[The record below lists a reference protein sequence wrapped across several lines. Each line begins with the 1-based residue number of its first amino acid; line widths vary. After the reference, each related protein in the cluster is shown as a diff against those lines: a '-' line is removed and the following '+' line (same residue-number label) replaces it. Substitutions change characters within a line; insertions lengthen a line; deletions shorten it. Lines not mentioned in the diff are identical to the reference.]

1 MADAAT
7 QPPVEIRP
15 IEPDDKQALREGFE
29 RLSERSRYRRFLAP
43 HGTLSAEELRYFT
56 EVDHHDHEALVAIDP
71 ESGEGVGVARY
82 VRLREDPALA
92 EMAVAVLDDW
102 QGQGVGSRLVLE
114 LAKRARSEG
123 IRGFTAL
130 LLAENNEMLGLM
142 RELGDV
148 HVLES
153 GLGTVNVTV
162 ALPETGLGRIPGLVR
177 ALAAGRLTPARRLIR
192 PPSARSRGSRDSA

>member
-1 MADAAT
+1 MTDAGK

-15 IEPDDKQALREGFE
+15 IEPEDKQALRDGFE

-56 EVDHHDHEALVAIDP
+56 EVDHHDHEALVALDP
-71 ESGEGVGVARY
+71 ATGEGVGVARY
-82 VRLREDPALA
+82 VRSHEHPALA

-102 QGQGVGSRLVLE
+102 QGKGVGTRLVTA

-123 IRGFTAL
+123 IAGFTAL
-130 LLAENNEMLGLM
+130 LLAENDEMLGLM
-142 RELGDV
+142 RELGEV
-148 HVLES
+148 QVLEA

-162 ALPETGLGRIPGLVR
+162 DLPETGLGRIPGLVR
-177 ALAAGRLTPARRLIR
+177 ALAAGRLKPGRRLLR
-192 PPSARSRGSRDSA
+192 PPSAR

>member
-1 MADAAT
+1 VPDPGH

-15 IEPDDKQALREGFE
+15 IEPDDKQALRDGFE

-43 HGTLSAEELRYFT
+43 HGTLSTEELRYFT

-71 ESGEGVGVARY
+71 VSGEGVGVARY
-82 VRLREDPALA
+82 VRLPEDPARA

-102 QGQGVGSRLVLE
+102 QGKGVGTRLVME
-114 LAKRARSEG
+114 LARRARSEG
-123 IRGFTAL
+123 VTGFTAL
-130 LLAENNEMLGLM
+130 LLAQNNEMLALM

-148 HVLES
+148 QILER

-162 ALPETGLGRIPGLVR
+162 DLPERGLGRIPGLIR
-177 ALAAGRLTPARRLIR
+177 AVAAGRLEPGLRLVR
-192 PPSARSRGSRDSA
+192 PPSAR